1 MRFAL
6 MILLLIPSA
15 LAAQETEVDVELFL
29 AVDVSRSM
37 NLDELELQRQG
48 YAAALMDKRVL
59 AAIQS
64 GPLGRI
70 AVTYVEWAGDQAQRV
85 VVPWQ
90 LLATAQDAQAIAG
103 TIAAKKAPAMR
114 RTSISGA
121 IAFAMNSFEG
131 NGFAGLR
138 RVIDVSG
145 DGPNNQGAPVLEMRD
160 AAVDQGFVINGLPL
174 MTVDLLSEFW
184 GIPNLDIYYENC
196 VIGGPGAFV
205 VPVTSWA
212 EFPAAVIRKLI
223 LEVSA
228 VPPRIVPVQF
238 STPSPYDCL
247 VGEKM
252 RAANRTYFEIP

>member
-1 MRFAL
+1 MR
-6 MILLLIPSA
+6 ILTLVLFLWPVILP
-15 LAAQETEVDVELFL
+15 AQDIEVDVELFL

-37 NLDELELQRQG
+37 NRDELELQRQG
-48 YAAALMDKRVL
+48 YSQALMDADVL
-59 AAIQS
+59 AAIKD

-70 AVTYVEWAGDQAQRV
+70 AVTYVEWAGDQAQRI

-90 LLATAQDAQAIAG
+90 ILATTQDAQNIAE
-103 TIAAKKAPAMR
+103 TIAARKSPAMR

-121 IAFAMNSFEG
+121 LAYAMESFEH
-131 NGFAGLR
+131 NGFTGLR

-145 DGPNNQGAPVLEMRD
+145 DGPNNQGPPVTQLRD
-160 AAVDQGFVINGLPL
+160 AAVARGFVINGLPL

-184 GIPNLDIYYENC
+184 GIPDLDIYYENC

-205 VPVTSWA
+205 VPVLSWN
-212 EFPAAVIRKLI
+212 EFPAAIKRKLI

-228 VPPRIVPVQF
+228 LPPYVRQAQF
-238 STPSPYDCL
+238 AVPSPYDCL

-252 RAANRTYFEIP
+252 REANRTYFEIP